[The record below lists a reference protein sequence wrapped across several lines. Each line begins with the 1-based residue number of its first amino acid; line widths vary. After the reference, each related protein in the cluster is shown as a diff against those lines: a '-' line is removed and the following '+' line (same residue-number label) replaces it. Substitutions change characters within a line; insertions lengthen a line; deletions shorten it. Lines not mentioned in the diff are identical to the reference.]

1 MAGTGS
7 LAGRSTMPIR
17 EVSGVRPKTP
27 PLLTPAVTRW
37 STLVLAVIA
46 TFVVLDAADNVF
58 APLVLAFVIGVVLS
72 PMSDLCER
80 LGAPR
85 IVAAVISMA
94 VGLSVIAVVGLLLQP
109 IVLRIVDL
117 APTIWRRF
125 AETISELQILLS
137 GLDAVTKDVAQAV
150 SEGGPSAAEEGV
162 TLPTLTDALL
172 LAPTVAGQI
181 LIFLGGLF
189 FFLSGRVEVYDY
201 LSRHRVLSKRPRD
214 VTRILLAA
222 ERRVSRYF
230 LTILVINAGFG
241 AIIAGAMALI
251 GMPWPMT
258 WGIVA
263 FLLNFILYLGPIFMA
278 GCLAVAGSLTFG
290 GLEAFLPA
298 VVYVGLNAVEGQFVT
313 PQLVGR
319 SLHVNPLLVF
329 LSLVLW
335 LWLWGPLGG
344 FVAIPLL
351 VWLIA
356 VTTGFR
362 GDGEAIERTMEV
374 HRAADAAEPPLQ
386 AAE

>member
-1 MAGTGS
+1 MS
-7 LAGRSTMPIR
+7 
-17 EVSGVRPKTP
+17 P
-27 PLLTPAVTRW
+27 PLLTPTVTRW

-46 TFVVLDAADNVF
+46 TFVVLDAAENIF
-58 APLVLAFVIGVVLS
+58 APLLLAIVIGVVLS
-72 PMSDLCER
+72 PMSDFCER
-80 LGAPR
+80 LGVPR
-85 IVAAVISMA
+85 IIAAVLSMA
-94 VGLSVIAVVGLLLQP
+94 VGLSFIVVVGLLLQP
-109 IVLRIVDL
+109 TVLRVIDI
-117 APTIWRRF
+117 APAIWRRF
-125 AETISELQILLS
+125 AETLTDLQALLG
-137 GLDAVTKDVAQAV
+137 GLGAVTQDVASVV
-150 SEGGPSAAEEGV
+150 SDGEAAGPADDGV
-162 TLPTLTDALL
+162 TLPTLTDALF

-201 LSRHRVLSKRPRD
+201 LSRHRVLSDRPRD

-230 LTILVINAGFG
+230 LTILLINAGFG
-241 AIIAGAMALI
+241 AIIAGAMAVI
-251 GMPWPMT
+251 GMPWPVT

-263 FLLNFILYLGPIFMA
+263 FLLNFILYLGPILMA
-278 GCLAVAGSLTFG
+278 GCLVAAGTMTFT
-290 GLEAFLPA
+290 GLEVFLPA
-298 VVYVGLNAVEGQFVT
+298 LVYVGLNATEGQFVT

-356 VTTGFR
+356 VTTGFK
-362 GDGEAIERTMEV
+362 GDREAIERTMEV
-374 HRAADAAEPPLQ
+374 HRGDPEPLRAAE
-386 AAE
+386 

>member
-1 MAGTGS
+1 M
-7 LAGRSTMPIR
+7 
-17 EVSGVRPKTP
+17 
-27 PLLTPAVTRW
+27 LTPTVTRW

-46 TFVVLDAADNVF
+46 TFVVLDAAENIF
-58 APLVLAFVIGVVLS
+58 APLMLAIVIGVVLS
-72 PMSDLCER
+72 PLSDFCER
-80 LGAPR
+80 MGVPR
-85 IVAAVISMA
+85 IVAALISMA
-94 VGLSVIAVVGLLLQP
+94 VGLSLIVVIGLLLQP
-109 IVLRIVDL
+109 TVLRIVDL

-125 AETISELQILLS
+125 AETVTDLQALLG
-137 GLDAVTKDVAQAV
+137 GLGTVTQDVAAV
-150 SEGGPSAAEEGV
+150 VSDRAAEAPAEDPMA
-162 TLPTLTDALL
+162 LPTLTDALL
-172 LAPTVAGQI
+172 LAPSVAGQI

-201 LSRHRVLSKRPRD
+201 LSRHRVLSDRPRD

-241 AIIAGAMALI
+241 AVIAGAMALI
-251 GMPWPMT
+251 GMPWPIT

-263 FLLNFILYLGPIFMA
+263 FLMNFILYLGPIVMA
-278 GCLAVAGSLTFG
+278 CCLVVAGSMTFI
-290 GLEAFLPA
+290 GLEVFLPA
-298 VVYVGLNAVEGQFVT
+298 IVYVGLNATEGQFVT

-356 VTTGFR
+356 VTTGFK
-362 GDGEAIERTMEV
+362 GDEVAIERTMEV
-374 HRAADAAEPPLQ
+374 HRDGESPLQ